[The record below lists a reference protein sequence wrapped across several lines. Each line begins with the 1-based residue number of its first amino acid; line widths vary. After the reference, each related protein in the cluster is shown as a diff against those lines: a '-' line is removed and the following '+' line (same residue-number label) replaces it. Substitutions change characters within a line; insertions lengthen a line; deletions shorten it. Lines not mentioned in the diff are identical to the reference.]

1 MLMNLI
7 QEWRNLMEKFT
18 EQIKLLSKR
27 ILTIRKSILTEEAT
41 KTSIIMPFFQILG
54 YDIFNPEEFTPE
66 FTADVGIKKG
76 EKVDYAIMNDG
87 LPVILIEAKG
97 VNEVLLKHDSQLF
110 RYFGT
115 TTAKFAILTNGIV
128 YRFFTDLE
136 QANKMDT
143 DPFFEFNLLEIKD
156 NQINELY
163 KFKKDSFDLENIF
176 STASDLKYMNKAKEY
191 LNTLWSNPPE
201 DFISHVTG
209 HIYEGKKT
217 RAALDKFEPIIKK
230 SFKQF
235 INDIVNEK
243 LNAALNSTSSED
255 LQLVKNELEEK
266 ADIIEEVESL
276 IITTQEEI
284 EGYSIVKVILHETID
299 LERVFYRD
307 NKAYFN
313 ILLDDS
319 IRKWILRLRLNGN
332 QKYIQFNDE
341 EKSTVVIERVTD
353 LLKHKDKI
361 IEVTKKFN
369 NNLVLKT

>member
-1 MLMNLI
+1 
-7 QEWRNLMEKFT
+7 MEKFT

-27 ILTIRKSILTEEAT
+27 VLTIKKSILTEEAT

-54 YDIFNPEEFTPE
+54 YDIFNPAEFTPE

-87 LPVILIEAKG
+87 QPVILIEAKG
-97 VNEVLLKHDSQLF
+97 VNDILLKHDSQLF

-115 TTAKFAILTNGIV
+115 TTAKFAILTNGII

-163 KFKKDSFDLENIF
+163 KFKKDSFDLEKIF
-176 STASDLKYMNKAKEY
+176 STASDLKYLNKAKEY
-191 LNTLWSNPPE
+191 LNTLWTNPSE

-209 HIYEGKKT
+209 HIYDGKKT
-217 RAALDKFEPIIKK
+217 KAALEKFEPIIKK
-230 SFKQF
+230 SFKQI
-235 INDIVNEK
+235 INDMVNEK
-243 LNAALNSTSSED
+243 LNAALQSTSSEEVPLKKD
-255 LQLVKNELEEK
+255 NELEANIVDEV
-266 ADIIEEVESL
+266 EVESL

-284 EGYSIVKVILHETID
+284 EGYSIVKVILHETVD
-299 LERVFYRD
+299 LERIYYRD

-341 EKSTVVIERVTD
+341 DKSSVMIEGVTD
-353 LLKHKDKI
+353 LLKHRDKI
-361 IEVTKKFN
+361 VEVTKKFK
-369 NNLVLKT
+369 V

>member
-1 MLMNLI
+1 
-7 QEWRNLMEKFT
+7 MEKFT

-27 ILTIRKSILTEEAT
+27 VLTIKKSILTEEAT

-54 YDIFNPEEFTPE
+54 YDIFNPAEFTPE

-97 VNEVLLKHDSQLF
+97 VNDILLKHDSQLF

-115 TTAKFAILTNGIV
+115 TTAKFAILTNGII

-163 KFKKDSFDLENIF
+163 KFKKDSFDLEKIF
-176 STASDLKYMNKAKEY
+176 STASDLKYLNKAKEY
-191 LNTLWSNPPE
+191 LNTLWTNPSE

-209 HIYEGKKT
+209 HIYDGKKT
-217 RAALDKFEPIIKK
+217 KAALEKFEPIIKK
-230 SFKQF
+230 SFKQI
-235 INDIVNEK
+235 INDMVNEK
-243 LNAALNSTSSED
+243 LNAALQSTSSEEA
-255 LQLVKNELEEK
+255 QLKNDNELEANIVDEV
-266 ADIIEEVESL
+266 EVESL

-284 EGYSIVKVILHETID
+284 EGYSIVKVILHETVD
-299 LERVFYRD
+299 LERIYYRD

-341 EKSTVVIERVTD
+341 DKSSVMIERVTD
-353 LLKHKDKI
+353 LLKHRDKI
-361 IEVTKKFN
+361 VEVTQKFN
-369 NNLVLKT
+369 V

>member
-1 MLMNLI
+1 
-7 QEWRNLMEKFT
+7 MEKFT

-97 VNEVLLKHDSQLF
+97 VNDVLLKHDSQLF

-201 DFISHVTG
+201 DFISHVTS
-209 HIYEGKKT
+209 HIYDGKKT

-243 LNAALNSTSSED
+243 LNAALNSTSSEE

-332 QKYIQFNDE
+332 QKYIQFNDD
-341 EKSTVVIERVTD
+341 EKSTVNIERVTD

-361 IEVTKKFN
+361 IEVTNKFN

>member
-1 MLMNLI
+1 
-7 QEWRNLMEKFT
+7 MEKFT

-27 ILTIRKSILTEEAT
+27 VLTIKKSILTEEAT

-54 YDIFNPEEFTPE
+54 YDIFNPAEFTPE

-97 VNEVLLKHDSQLF
+97 VNDILLKHDSQLF

-115 TTAKFAILTNGIV
+115 TTAKFAILTNGII

-163 KFKKDSFDLENIF
+163 KFKKDSFDLEKIF
-176 STASDLKYMNKAKEY
+176 STASDLKYLNKAKEY
-191 LNTLWSNPPE
+191 LNTLWTNPSE

-217 RAALDKFEPIIKK
+217 KAALEKFEPIIKK
-230 SFKQF
+230 SFKQI
-235 INDIVNEK
+235 INDMVNEK
-243 LNAALNSTSSED
+243 LNAALQSTSSEEAPLKND
-255 LQLVKNELEEK
+255 NELEVNIVDEV
-266 ADIIEEVESL
+266 EVESL

-284 EGYSIVKVILHETID
+284 EGYSIVKVILHETVD
-299 LERVFYRD
+299 LERIYYRD

-341 EKSTVVIERVTD
+341 DKSSVMIERVTD
-353 LLKHKDKI
+353 LLKHRDKI
-361 IEVTKKFN
+361 VEVTQKFN
-369 NNLVLKT
+369 V

>member
-1 MLMNLI
+1 
-7 QEWRNLMEKFT
+7 MEKFT

-27 ILTIRKSILTEEAT
+27 VLTIKKSILTEEAT

-54 YDIFNPEEFTPE
+54 YDIFNPAEFTPE

-97 VNEVLLKHDSQLF
+97 VNDILLKHDSQLF

-115 TTAKFAILTNGIV
+115 TTAKFAILTNGII

-163 KFKKDSFDLENIF
+163 KFKKDSFDLEKIF
-176 STASDLKYMNKAKEY
+176 STASDLKYLNKAKEY
-191 LNTLWSNPPE
+191 LNTLWTNPSE

-217 RAALDKFEPIIKK
+217 KAALEKFEPIIKK
-230 SFKQF
+230 SFKQI
-235 INDIVNEK
+235 INDMVNEK
-243 LNAALNSTSSED
+243 LNAALQSTSSEEAP
-255 LQLVKNELEEK
+255 LKNNNELEVNIVDEV
-266 ADIIEEVESL
+266 EVESL

-284 EGYSIVKVILHETID
+284 EGYSIVKVILHETVD
-299 LERVFYRD
+299 LERIYYRD

-341 EKSTVVIERVTD
+341 DKSSVMIERVTD
-353 LLKHKDKI
+353 LLKHRDKI
-361 IEVTKKFN
+361 VEVTQKFN
-369 NNLVLKT
+369 V

>member
-1 MLMNLI
+1 
-7 QEWRNLMEKFT
+7 MENFT

-27 ILTIRKSILTEEAT
+27 VITIKKSILTEEAT
-41 KTSIIMPFFQILG
+41 KTSIIMPFFQMLG
-54 YDIFNPEEFTPE
+54 YDIFNPAEFTPE

-87 LPVILIEAKG
+87 HPVILIEAKG
-97 VNEVLLKHDSQLF
+97 VNDVLLKHDSQLF

-115 TTAKFAILTNGIV
+115 TTAKFAILTNGII

-163 KFKKDSFDLENIF
+163 KFRKDSFDLENIF
-176 STASDLKYMNKAKEY
+176 SNASDLKYLNKAKEY
-191 LNTLWSNPPE
+191 LNTLWTNPPE
-201 DFISHVTG
+201 DFIAHVTS

-217 RAALDKFEPIIKK
+217 KVALERFEPIIKK
-230 SFKQF
+230 SFKQI
-235 INDIVNEK
+235 INDMVNEK
-243 LNAALNSTSSED
+243 LNAALKSTSSED
-255 LQLVKNELEEK
+255 LPQKNEEGE
-266 ADIIEEVESL
+266 ADIVDEVEVESL

-284 EGYSIVKVILHETID
+284 EGYSIVKVILHETVD
-299 LERVFYRD
+299 LERVYYRD

-341 EKSTVVIERVTD
+341 EKSSVMIDKVTD
-353 LLKHKDKI
+353 LLKHKEKI
-361 IEVTKKFN
+361 IEVTTKFN
-369 NNLVLKT
+369 S